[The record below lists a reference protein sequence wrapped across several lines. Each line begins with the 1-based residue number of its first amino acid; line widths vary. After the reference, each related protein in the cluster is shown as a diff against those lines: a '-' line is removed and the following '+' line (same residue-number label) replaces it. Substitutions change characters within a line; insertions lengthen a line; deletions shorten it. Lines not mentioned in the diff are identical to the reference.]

1 MSLAISLLIN
11 LLLVSS
17 YRDSVQVSD
26 NYSYSPAVVPTGIV
40 NKIDWGATW
49 EFLKDTTLTKVL
61 CQYRKTQICNFTLPF
76 SAPSKVVTNFY
87 NLQVTEK
94 QLSIRANTVASL
106 ASLDS
111 GHLLL
116 AQRNGSFFDFDPLS
130 GLARLA
136 FNLGEIKVNGSGFI
150 GGPLAGVNE
159 ALGLGIRD
167 FYLDKTLNSTLLF
180 YTYTAV
186 DSNGCLSMFF
196 EKVDLHR
203 SKKSLG
209 NPNNRELIWSSKDEC
224 VTFDEAHI
232 LGAGGKIEKFS
243 SNEFLITLG
252 DLNLIDNRITKSMW
266 GNILKINSESA
277 KVEIF
282 TRGHRNP
289 SGVIRLL
296 DGRFFGVEQGAQ
308 GGDEINQLNLGSDYG
323 WPRSTFGKNY
333 SFGGYIAGENN
344 HKFGI
349 EPLMAFVPSPAFSS
363 IATFTGVAPQ
373 YWTNSA
379 GIPDLFITSLKANS
393 IYRCRLSTTRNAI
406 NYCEKIFLR
415 ERLRDIVALK
425 VKNTFKLY
433 VLTERSSIISI
444 TVEDVVR
451 I

>member
-1 MSLAISLLIN
+1 LLLN
-11 LLLVSS
+11 LLLAIS

-26 NYSYSPAVVPTGIV
+26 DYSYQPAVVPTGRI
-40 NKIDWGATW
+40 NNIDWGAALD
-49 EFLKDTTLTKVL
+49 FFKDTTLTKVF
-61 CQYRKTQICNFTLPF
+61 CQFRKTQVCNFTLP
-76 SAPSKVVTNFY
+76 SRAPSKIFTNFY
-87 NLQVTEK
+87 TLQVNEK
-94 QLSIRANTVASL
+94 QTIIPASSVSSL

-130 GLARLA
+130 GLAKLA
-136 FNLGEIKVNGSGFI
+136 FNLGEIKVNGTAFI

-167 FYLDKTLNSTLLF
+167 FHLDQTLNSALLF
-180 YTYTAV
+180 YTYV
-186 DSNGCLSMFF
+186 DVDANGCLAMFF
-196 EKVDLHR
+196 EKVNLHR
-203 SKKSLG
+203 SKTSLR
-209 NPNNRELIWSSKDEC
+209 NPHNRELIWSSKNEC
-224 VTFDEAHI
+224 VKFDGAHI
-232 LGAGGKIEKFS
+232 LGAGGKLEKFS

-266 GNILKINSESA
+266 GNILKINSEDA

-282 TRGHRNP
+282 TSGHRNP
-289 SGVIRLL
+289 SGVIRIS
-296 DGRFFGVEQGAQ
+296 DGRFFEIEQGPQ
-308 GGDEINQLNLGSDYG
+308 GGDEINQLNPGSDYG

-333 SFGGYIAGENN
+333 SHGGYMAGENN

-363 IATFTGVAPQ
+363 IATFAGVAPQ

-379 GIPDLFITSLKANS
+379 GIPDLFITSLKAKS

-425 VKNTFKLY
+425 VKETFQLY
-433 VLTERSSIISI
+433 VLTERSSLISI
-444 TVEDVVR
+444 TVDNIVR